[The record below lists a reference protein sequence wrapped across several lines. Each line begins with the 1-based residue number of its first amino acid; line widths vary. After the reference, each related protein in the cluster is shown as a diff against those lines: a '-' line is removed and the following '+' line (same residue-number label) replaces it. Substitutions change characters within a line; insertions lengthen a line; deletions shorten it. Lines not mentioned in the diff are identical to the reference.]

1 MVTPAEGAPGG
12 RVTDDEQ
19 QQRAAS
25 LTAAVL
31 DEEAARQAAQAKRS
45 DDIIFADDL
54 LPGVGGEEMPLKEG
68 LRKGGFFTFVV
79 LLILNSLDELEQ
91 SAITILG
98 PDIAE
103 TFGVSDGTITFIS
116 TASVAFFVLGAGP
129 MGWLADRVRRGPIVG
144 FASLAFGFFA
154 FLSGAAVNAFNLFVA
169 RFFTGISKANT
180 ITVHSTLL
188 ADAYPIA
195 TRGRMYATNQ
205 GIGRIFSAASPILV
219 GGIAAI
225 AGGAA
230 GWRWAYFI
238 LGIPVAVM
246 GVLAFFIPEPERGQ
260 WEKKEVLGAG
270 LEAREEVPISVEAA
284 FARIWRID
292 TIRFMT
298 LAMVAI
304 GFALFPAQSIQSF
317 FLEEE
322 FGLDALQRGFAVAP
336 SGVLLIFFLPWVG
349 RRFDK
354 TFRTNPDGA
363 MKILGLLLLPS
374 TLLVPLQYA
383 MPSLLQN
390 RAVFDFGPLGTATI
404 EWALLA
410 FVVIG
415 AFNMTFLG
423 ASFAMIQPSI
433 QSVVP
438 YRLRGMGTAIITFF
452 MFAGGGIA
460 GGLVSAF
467 LQDAVGERPT
477 IIALT
482 MLFMPLGGFFMVQGS
497 RRMRRDLSLV
507 VSELQEEQDEQHRQA
522 GDPDNIPAIQVNQV
536 DFSYGQVQVLFD
548 LSFEVHKGE
557 TLALLGTN
565 GAGKSTILN
574 IITGLG
580 TPERG
585 VVRLDGRTIT
595 FATPEVRGKL
605 GIEMLPGGRG
615 VFPSM
620 TIRENLEMG
629 AFRYRRDKA
638 DVEQRVA
645 KVFDLFPALAEKQT
659 TKAGD
664 LSGGQQQM
672 LALGRVMLH
681 EPDVLIIDE
690 LSLGLAPTVVQDLL
704 GHIDTLRAAGQ
715 TMIIVEQSL
724 NVALAIADRA
734 VFLEKGQV
742 RFEGPAQELAERDDL
757 ARAVFLGTEGG

>member
-1 MVTPAEGAPGG
+1 MS
-12 RVTDDEQ
+12 DEETQ
-19 QQRAAS
+19 GTNAAA

-31 DEEAARQAAQAKRS
+31 EEEAARRAAQASRS
-45 DDIIFADDL
+45 EDVLFADDL
-54 LPGVGGEEMPLKEG
+54 LPGVGGEEMPLKDG

-91 SAITILG
+91 SAINILG

-103 TFGVSDGTITFIS
+103 TFNVSDGTITFIS

-129 MGWLADRVRRGPIVG
+129 MGWLADRMRRGPIVG

-188 ADAYPIA
+188 ADTYPIA

-205 GIGRIFSAASPILV
+205 GVGRIFSAASPILV

-230 GWRWAYFI
+230 GWRWAYFV
-238 LGIPVAVM
+238 LGVPVAIM

-260 WEKKEVLGAG
+260 WEKKEVLGTG
-270 LEAREEVPISVEAA
+270 LEPTEEVPTSVEAA

-292 TIRFMT
+292 TIRYMT
-298 LAMVAI
+298 LAMMAI

-322 FGLDALQRGFAVAP
+322 FGLDALERGFAVAP
-336 SGVLLIFFLPWVG
+336 AGVLLIAFLPWVG
-349 RRFDK
+349 RRFDT

-363 MKILGLLLLPS
+363 MRILGLLLLPS

-383 MPSLLQN
+383 MPSLLAN
-390 RAVFDFGPLGTATI
+390 RAVFDFGPLGTASI

-410 FVVIG
+410 FVVVG
-415 AFNMTFLG
+415 AVNLTFLG

-452 MFAGGGIA
+452 MFAGGGIG
-460 GGLVSAF
+460 GGLISAF
-467 LQDAVGERPT
+467 LQDAIGERST
-477 IIALT
+477 IVILT
-482 MLFMPLGGFFMVQGS
+482 VLFMPVGGFFMLQGAK
-497 RRMRRDLSLV
+497 RMRRDLSLV
-507 VSELQEEQDEQHRQA
+507 VAELQEEQEEQRRQA
-522 GDPDNIPAIQVNQV
+522 ADPEHVPVIQVNQV

-548 LSFEVHKGE
+548 LSFEVHRGE

-574 IITGLG
+574 VITGLG

-585 VVRLDGRTIT
+585 VVRLNGRTIT
-595 FATPEVRGKL
+595 LASAEVRGSL
-605 GIEMLPGGRG
+605 GIEMLPGGKG
-615 VFPSM
+615 VWRSM
-620 TIRENLEMG
+620 SIRENLEMG
-629 AFRYRRDKA
+629 TFRYRRDRA
-638 DVEQRVA
+638 DAERRIAHVL
-645 KVFDLFPALAEKQT
+645 DLFPALAEDQAK
-659 TKAGD
+659 KAGD

-672 LALGRVMLH
+672 LALARVMLH

-690 LSLGLAPTVVQDLL
+690 LSLGLAPAVVQDLL
-704 GHIDTLRAAGQ
+704 SHIDTLRAAGQ

-724 NVALAIADRA
+724 NVALAVADRA

-742 RFEGPAQELAERDDL
+742 RFEGPARELAERDDL
-757 ARAVFLGTEGG
+757 ARAVFLGREGG

>member
-1 MVTPAEGAPGG
+1 MSENDAASAEG
-12 RVTDDEQ
+12 TS
-19 QQRAAS
+19 AS
-25 LTAAVL
+25 ALTAAVL
-31 DEEAARQAAQAKRS
+31 DEEAARQASQAERS
-45 DDIIFADDL
+45 ADVVFADDL

-68 LRKGGFFTFVV
+68 LRKGGFYTFVV
-79 LLILNSLDELEQ
+79 LLLLNSLDELEQ
-91 SAITILG
+91 AAINILG

-129 MGWLADRVRRGPIVG
+129 MGWLADRMRRGPIVG
-144 FASLAFGFFA
+144 VASLAFGFFT
-154 FLSGAAVNAFNLFVA
+154 FLSGAAVNAFMLFVA

-188 ADAYPIA
+188 ADTYPIA
-195 TRGRMYATNQ
+195 TRGRMYATNA
-205 GIGRIFSAASPILV
+205 GVGRVTQAASPILV

-238 LGIPVAVM
+238 LGIPVAA
-246 GVLAFFIPEPERGQ
+246 LAIAAFFIPEPERGQ
-260 WEKKEVLGAG
+260 WEKKDVLGSG
-270 LEAREEVPISVEAA
+270 LAAQDEVAISVEAA

-292 TIRFMT
+292 TIRYMT
-298 LAMVAI
+298 FAMAAI

-336 SGVLLIFFLPWVG
+336 AGIFLIAFLPWVG
-349 RRFDK
+349 RRFDR
-354 TFRTNPDGA
+354 TFREDPDRA
-363 MKILGLLLLPS
+363 LRILGLLLLPA
-374 TLLVPLQYA
+374 TLLVPLQYSMSSIFDTRLA
-383 MPSLLQN
+383 
-390 RAVFDFGPLGTATI
+390 FDFGFGSASI
-404 EWALLA
+404 EAALLA
-410 FVVIG
+410 FVLVG
-415 AFNMTFLG
+415 AINLTFLG
-423 ASFAMIQPSI
+423 AAFAMIQPSI
-433 QSVVP
+433 QAVVP

-452 MFAGGGIA
+452 MFAIGGIG

-467 LQDAVGERPT
+467 LQDAIGERST
-477 IIALT
+477 IIILT
-482 MLFMPLGGFFMVQGS
+482 VLFMPIGGFFVIRGS
-497 RRMRRDLSLV
+497 GRLRRDLSLV
-507 VSELQEEQDEQHRQA
+507 VAELQEEQEEQARQA
-522 GDPDNIPAIQVNQV
+522 ADPETIPAIQVNQV

-548 LSFEVHKGE
+548 VSFEVKKGE
-557 TLALLGTN
+557 SLALLGTN

-574 IITGLG
+574 VITGLG

-585 VVRLDGRTIT
+585 VVRLNGRTIT
-595 FATPEVRGKL
+595 FATPEIRGAL
-605 GIEMLPGGRG
+605 GIEMLPGGKG
-615 VFPSM
+615 TWQSM
-620 TIRENLEMG
+620 SIADNLEMG
-629 AFRYRRDKA
+629 AFRYRRDRA
-638 DVEQRVA
+638 DVRRRIDRV
-645 KVFDLFPALAEKQT
+645 LELYPALADRLDE
-659 TKAGD
+659 KAGD

-672 LALGRVMLH
+672 LALARVMLH

-704 GHIDTLRAAGQ
+704 GHIDRLRDAGQ